1 MSRPAD
7 DRQAARNAQAL
18 AVRDAMGPEAAAF
31 AAECRE
37 LMDCRLVSLQTP
49 TLCIG
54 KSNDEPGIAVG
65 DMVIDPVK
73 AANSKRPT

>member
-37 LMDCRLVSLQTP
+37 LMDCRMVSLQTSA
-49 TLCIG
+49 LCIG
-54 KSNDEPGIAVG
+54 KPDDEPGIAVG
-65 DMVIDPVK
+65 DMVIESLPT
-73 AANSKRPT
+73 KRSVR